1 MTRWSVLRAWTGV
14 LFPVAAAVTFV
25 LGALAKAD
33 QSVSAA
39 AGVLAGTVILLG
51 LTWVAVRSE
60 YIVLEAVSATTLP
73 PDEAPDLV
81 DTVAATARRHRI
93 PPPRLAITRTPT
105 PFALVV
111 GRSRG
116 KTTLCVSS
124 GLLADLDAD
133 GLLTVV
139 THQLTFA
146 AGPLVGPRTVA
157 SAWAARL
164 LGATDSAALSIFNPV
179 GLLARRLGV
188 TAAQQ
193 TEVDAHTARSMVD
206 SDALP
211 RLLARL
217 DARTGRHPLPP
228 TGPLVAVAGLMT
240 TSPFGND
247 VRAAQLAGQP
257 DTRARL
263 LLLEQSAAHGLSQGQ
278 R

>member
-1 MTRWSVLRAWTGV
+1 ML
-14 LFPVAAAVTFV
+14 LPVAAVVAFV
-25 LGALAKAD
+25 LGALANAD

-39 AGVLAGTVILLG
+39 AGVLAGTVVLLG

-60 YIVLEAVSATTLP
+60 SIVLEAVSATTLP
-73 PDEAPDLV
+73 PAEAPDLV
-81 DTVAATARRHRI
+81 DTVAATARRLRI
-93 PPPRLAITRTPT
+93 APPRLAISRTST
-105 PFALVV
+105 PFALIAGR
-111 GRSRG
+111 GRS

-139 THQLTFA
+139 THQLTYA
-146 AGPLVGPRTVA
+146 ASPVVGPRTVA

-164 LGATDSAALSIFNPV
+164 LAATDSSALSLFNPV
-179 GLLARRLGV
+179 GVLARRLGV

-206 SDALP
+206 FDALP

-217 DARTGRHPLPP
+217 DARIGRHPLPP

-247 VRAAQLAGQP
+247 IRAAQLAGQP

-263 LLLEQSAAHGLSQGQ
+263 LLLEQSATRGLGQSQ